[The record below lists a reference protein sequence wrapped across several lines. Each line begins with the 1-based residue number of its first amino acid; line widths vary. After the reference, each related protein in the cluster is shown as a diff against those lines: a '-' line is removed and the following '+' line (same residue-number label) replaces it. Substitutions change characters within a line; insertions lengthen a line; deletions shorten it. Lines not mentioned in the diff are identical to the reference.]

1 MERLRS
7 LIKEVLSTP
16 SKKKDCNCGCGGC
29 DKKAPI
35 ITEGR
40 IKKAISEGL
49 TYHVENKIPLHESVY
64 RIGSEK
70 HFALINE
77 ARKLWVRG
85 LIDVSED
92 DQAILETHLGNFG
105 MYEGEEVPLDMPM
118 VNEEKE
124 YYVTY
129 NKGRGQGKGLVK
141 SKESNYEEPR
151 VFSKEEAEEY
161 AKEAESR
168 SRQMTAYWV
177 SDKDM
182 NRLEESLN
190 EVEIGDTVKIDKNYG
205 GGRGVVDDKVG
216 SYVIINGKSY
226 HESDVKVINSINEV
240 HKLLRQTNLSSEEY
254 QKAKKLKGFNADDYT
269 FSSDNNLYVKKESL
283 KEDIYDKFLD
293 DPQSPKGRAKAI
305 ISKFIKQYGED
316 ASGMAVDRFAK
327 QNNLKPE
334 EKYILQYITKNNI
347 SISSKPGGPDFSALH
362 EAANSGASVQWPD
375 ELDSYYGMVTFK
387 KVNEFQNGSIAKY
400 DIILNKTGEVL
411 ESREFQFLSNLE
423 YMASDYALPKGGTQ
437 SSQFEESLEEA
448 TSKYPDFDLDKNIKY
463 QDTSI
468 SSGMWRFTGKEQGGK
483 GVYRNLMNDQFL
495 GFSSDDFDFFK
506 KHLGSHFD
514 ISESLDEAKKKKKS
528 KKKDPPL
535 NKPKRGGSKAYYVY
549 VRDPKTKKI
558 KKVSFGSG
566 GLRAKIKNKQARNAF
581 AARHNC
587 DKKKD
592 RTTAG
597 YWSCNLP
604 RYADQ
609 LGLGS
614 KMNTFW

>member
-7 LIKEVLSTP
+7 LIKEVLTVQP
-16 SKKKDCNCGCGGC
+16 KKDCNCGCGGC
-29 DKKAPI
+29 NKKAPI

-77 ARKLWVRG
+77 ARKLWTRG

-105 MYEGEEVPLDMPM
+105 MYEGEKVPLDMPM

-182 NRLEESLN
+182 NRLNEGQDKWVVYDTKTKKRLPNAGKIYKDRKAAQAFADKQENAEVASDTFYFDKIQESSLN
-190 EVEIGDTVKIDKNYG
+190 
-205 GGRGVVDDKVG
+205 
-216 SYVIINGKSY
+216 
-226 HESDVKVINSINEV
+226 
-240 HKLLRQTNLSSEEY
+240 
-254 QKAKKLKGFNADDYT
+254 
-269 FSSDNNLYVKKESL
+269 
-283 KEDIYDKFLD
+283 
-293 DPQSPKGRAKAI
+293 
-305 ISKFIKQYGED
+305 
-316 ASGMAVDRFAK
+316 
-327 QNNLKPE
+327 
-334 EKYILQYITKNNI
+334 
-347 SISSKPGGPDFSALH
+347 
-362 EAANSGASVQWPD
+362 EAANSGASIQWPD

-437 SSQFEESLEEA
+437 STNLGESLDEELEKDYIEHLQNVRNDFYNKGDKEKA
-448 TSKYPDFDLDKNIKY
+448 AEVQADIDKLLSK
-463 QDTSI
+463 
-468 SSGMWRFTGKEQGGK
+468 
-483 GVYRNLMNDQFL
+483 
-495 GFSSDDFDFFK
+495 
-506 KHLGSHFD
+506 
-514 ISESLDEAKKKKKS
+514 SLDEAKKKKK
-528 KKKDPPL
+528 KEKKDPPL
-535 NKPKRGGSKAYYVY
+535 GKPKRGGSKAYYVY
-549 VRDPKTKKI
+549 VRDPKTKRI

-566 GLRAKIKNKQARNAF
+566 GLRAKIKNKEARKRF
-581 AARHNC
+581 ASRHNC

-604 RYADQ
+604 RYAEQ